1 MYRMILAVIT
11 LATICGAAAGSPPLL
26 DGNVPVGSR
35 DIVWLYDSPL
45 TVYEEI
51 VDLGGDLYGY
61 TYSFENVDEKHL
73 WHFAVYT
80 TFEVEAATATWD
92 THPMWATIVVNDLDE
107 VFPVYDARNLD
118 PDIVAVTGTYA
129 IDLYETTDP
138 ILPGETVQGFAFIAD
153 TDDNSAKYYFYET
166 TEDGWGGDT
175 GYVVAVGLTTP
186 GGVAIEA
193 QTWYDVKAMY
203 R

>member
-1 MYRMILAVIT
+1 MYRMIPAVIT

-51 VDLGGDLYGY
+51 IDLGGDLYGY

-80 TFEVEAATATWD
+80 TFQVEAVTATWD
-92 THPMWATIVVNDLDE
+92 AHPEWVTAVIDNLDG

-118 PDIVAVTGTYA
+118 PDIVALNGTYA
-129 IDLYETTDP
+129 LTYPDITDP
-138 ILPGETVQGFAFIAD
+138 IFPGETVQGFAFMAD
-153 TDDNSAKYYFYET
+153 TYDNSAKYYFYET
-166 TEDGWGGDT
+166 VEDGYAGDT
-175 GYVVAVGLTTP
+175 GYVAAVGLTTP
-186 GGVAIEA
+186 YVAVEA
-193 QTWYDVKAMY
+193 QAWSDVKAMY